1 MKRIFNKRTIR
12 AAASPPLPADE
23 VIRSSVCCGE
33 RSGEGSRLPRSGAKA
48 HPSPQPS
55 PRKKS
60 FVFSTPNSGERGT
73 ISFALLLALLFSTSL
88 HAGWV
93 SQSTTELSTLGDWNA
108 DGTPDLLVLDRS
120 TGVLRVALQQGADL
134 IWQEPIATGVE
145 GATSI
150 AFGQFDLL
158 GQPKAALAVT
168 SPALNRVQLIFPQV
182 AEAQAAYLPGIGPN
196 ALVSIAGGPAGGGG
210 LIAASTLNESPAP
223 WHLAQFGQTSS
234 QPVDALLE
242 RGNEVAPA
250 LYAFL
255 ARGTISDSLRLH
267 PFGGVLQATPWK
279 TLAGVPAGADW
290 ATGQFS
296 ASVNHREYLFWQSGQ
311 AVLRVHRFDQSAA
324 PPDFGPAADF
334 TLPQG
339 IESVAVLTGSTPPR
353 LLVIFN
359 GGTSAGVY
367 DFDGVNAPTLAHT
380 LTPEAGETFRSALA
394 VGAGDFHMLSGTSG
408 SASSTTARRWR
419 KQGDGSYLPEAAA
432 TLPAIP
438 SGVRRANLLLYSGEP
453 FVDENARLVST
464 LTSRDWTAAASGLP
478 GVIQTTAEIFQSSTL
493 GLGQAA
499 SVNLGTSTAGPSHA
513 LPNQYAEDVSVS
525 LYMPPQGVSG
535 PELRLV
541 PPPGTYAGKL
551 NVVIDTAGLTPA
563 MQVRYRTDATLPW
576 QTYDAAA
583 RTPIPVTGTLKLE
596 AYAVSSGVAVS
607 PVVGGLYKL
616 GTGSS
621 PALPFTLAATSVT
634 ATGAVLNGTVNPGG
648 SATTARFDHARDG
661 GTSTSTAEQSV
672 GAGATA
678 QPVSATLTG
687 LLPHTT
693 YHFRVTATSSEGVNY
708 GQKLSFTTLNRP
720 PVFADATLNGSED
733 SVLNA
738 QLTASDPDSDTLT
751 FTKLTDPTHGS
762 LSLSSSGLVTYTPNP
777 NFTGSDTFTAKVA
790 DAFGGEDNATIT
802 LQIANVNDTPVA
814 LAQTVNGFRNTPV
827 TITLRANDEEGGPF
841 TTWEILTPP
850 AHGTL
855 TGTAPYVEYTPATN
869 YSGSDS
875 LTFRVKDE
883 GPAFSNSAVI
893 TIQISPNAP
902 PGNVRT
908 WVGSPTDLWSDNTSW
923 DPAMV
928 PTSQNSIR
936 VNANDVANL
945 NMDAVVSN
953 ANLYGGIRGQAG
965 RKLQMADLDM
975 WGQGNVQNYTL
986 QDGIFTVGSARV
998 REGLVLNG
1006 AVLNCGSLGGMYIYN
1021 PVSIIDDVGYF
1032 LTLENGST
1040 LNITGNMSMRSLG
1053 SPEGRATG
1061 IYGGSGM
1068 NVFNNSGTF
1077 SHTRNATY
1085 VSNLTVSVDWNNS
1098 GEIRQE
1104 SGILNV
1110 QGHTLRQTAGRLFV
1124 KDDCT
1129 LTSDQPILLDG
1140 GKLVGGGEVEAP
1152 ALNVTAAT
1160 IAPGDET
1167 RRFYYDHIRE
1177 LKVKNLNLSSDSKLA
1192 IELGGTTWHDK
1203 LNVWN
1208 ESGTF
1213 ARNGRLEIYFDDG
1226 FHQTVQSSHTFTI
1239 LTAKSD
1245 FNGASCPT
1253 TGQFSNVVGGRVDT
1267 ADGFGSFAVNAAGTS
1282 SVVLS
1287 DFQPYPFFVWG
1298 ADYATGTNGI
1308 IVNPSTASVNW
1319 GTRRVNHA
1327 SPSATFLIV
1336 NYGRAA
1342 LTGISATVTGTH
1354 ASDFVITSAPGA
1366 SSLNPGQST
1375 SFVITFTPSAQ
1386 GDRTATLTMTSND
1399 PQTPSVVVELHGR
1412 GNVPPVLHLPASPM
1426 IVPALSFFG
1435 AYTSFTATATD
1446 AEDDPPPYVLT
1457 TPDSYAFFPIGD
1469 TVVNAQAT
1477 DTTGDTTTG
1486 SFIIRVVFPPPEV
1499 TTQPPVSITHTAAT
1513 LRGTVTPRGQHTYA
1527 HYEYGITPALGSST
1541 AGQYLGSD
1549 FTPIAIAFDL
1559 AGLVPNTPYY
1569 AQLVATSA
1577 SGTTR
1582 SPMITFTTDPLAAP
1596 PVTVVDHLEGVQDT
1610 LLYISDSDL
1619 TVNDLSGSSG
1629 LSFQVVAAS
1638 NGQNCYVSYSGGT
1651 IYCTPDYGF
1660 TGIASFTYTV
1670 ENTRGGIASGT
1681 AFVEFKPLPI
1691 QPLIAGS
1698 ASLLLPANSITPW
1711 MGFTVGPPEHAA
1723 VINVTAET
1731 DNASL
1736 LPVSRIDL
1744 TGTGEQRQVR
1754 LRPVCGQTGTVTV
1767 TLTATSLDG
1776 LEATTTY
1783 RLAVVDGSSPQKAS
1797 LHMMGQAP
1805 AATNGGEGGGG
1816 FGGSSGVAADV
1827 SADGA
1832 VTVGTA
1838 YGRDGGPWTFTIQ
1851 DGTAFL
1857 GEDANLFSLAA
1868 KAISGDGSTLIG
1880 TASGMEGA
1888 TSFRWTEALGYQE
1901 IPGGAELQ
1909 DISADGTAA
1918 AGYKIEFTPTFEI
1931 IVSAVRWSQS
1941 GGLTTLPIPAGVI
1954 QARAT
1959 DISADGSTITGWGF
1973 DATYTTHAIVWP
1985 ATGAPIVLPA
1995 FAGSGY
2001 TTAYDVSAD
2010 GSVVVGYSEGGTAN
2024 PGVNTA
2030 VRWQR
2035 GPGGSY
2041 TLHALPTA
2049 LSTEPTVAYAVS
2061 ADGSKIVGS
2070 RMGGVVFLWT
2080 AADGMQNLQTLLLN
2094 AGLDI
2099 SGQWDSLGEPA
2110 AISADGKVIV
2120 GTGYRVGSFGGAP
2133 WRIELPQA
2141 PAAPLI
2147 STIADQ
2153 STPVSTATAAIPFTI
2168 SDADTNPD
2176 CLTVTAVASN
2186 PSLLPQANITLGGSG
2201 FSRTITLT
2209 PASGQEGSALVVIT
2223 VSDGFHSADSQFVL
2237 NVGAPYLDWK
2247 QLYFGTSAN
2256 NGDAADLADPEHDG
2270 HSNLEEFAFG
2280 THPLSGAMGPLLFSG
2295 NTLLAPGAPMIVRTG
2310 SLGNTQPL
2318 AVFCRRKNHQALG
2331 LTYTVLFSADITHK
2345 AASTSVP
2352 TVLAANDE
2360 LEVVAL
2366 PFPATLEIDGQTVVP
2381 RFFQVQITLAP

>member
-1 MKRIFNKRTIR
+1 MNPQAHGLRQP
-12 AAASPPLPADE
+12 AAALLGQS
-23 VIRSSVCCGE
+23 
-33 RSGEGSRLPRSGAKA
+33 KA
-48 HPSPQPS
+48 LCAILLS
-55 PRKKS
+55 S
-60 FVFSTPNSGERGT
+60 FVILHS
-73 ISFALLLALLFSTSL
+73 LFL

-93 SQSTTELSTLGDWNA
+93 SQSTTEVSTLGDWNA

-120 TGVLRVALQQGADL
+120 TGVLRVALQQGAEL

-242 RGNEVAPA
+242 RGNEITPD

-255 ARGTISDSLRLH
+255 ARGTTSDSLRLH
-267 PFGGVLQATPWK
+267 PFGSILQATPWK

-353 LLVIFN
+353 LLVIFS

-380 LTPEAGETFRSALA
+380 LTPEAGETFRTALA

-419 KQGDGSYLPEAAA
+419 KQGDGSYLPDAAA

-478 GVIQTTAEIFQSSTL
+478 GMIQTTAEIFQSSTL

-513 LPNQYAEDVSVS
+513 LPNQYADDVSVS
-525 LYMPPQGVSG
+525 LYAPPQGVSG

-563 MQVRYRTDATLPW
+563 MQVRYRTDPTQTW

-583 RTPIPVTGTLKLE
+583 RTPIPVSGTLRLE

-607 PVVGGLYKL
+607 PIVGGLYKL

-672 GAGATA
+672 GAGTTA

-708 GQKLSFTTLNRP
+708 GQKLSFTTLNRAP
-720 PVFADATLNGSED
+720 LFADATLNGSED
-733 SVLNA
+733 HVLTA
-738 QLTASDPDSDTLT
+738 QLTATDSDSDTLT
-751 FTKLTDPTHGS
+751 FTKLTDPAHGS
-762 LSLSSSGLVTYTPNP
+762 LSLSSSGLVTYTPSP

-814 LAQTVNGFRNTPV
+814 LAQTVNGFRNAPV
-827 TITLRANDEEGGPF
+827 TITLTADDEEGGPF
-841 TTWEILTPP
+841 TTWEVLASPT
-850 AHGTL
+850 HGTL
-855 TGTAPYVEYTPATN
+855 TGTAPYLEYTPATN
-869 YSGSDS
+869 YSGTDS
-875 LTFRVKDE
+875 LTFRVKDD

-893 TIQISPNAP
+893 SIQISPNAP

-928 PTSQNSIR
+928 PTSPNQVVVNAGDRANLNIDAIVTDLSVNGDLFNGPTSVVSAGRHLEILSLLTIQRYDGTLEGGEFHTGSLIAPQGFILDSAELFMSGSFTHTGGGVELKNRSTFTNEGLYTAVSSFGIFGTGSGNSFRNTGTYRRINETSILQFGVPFVNEGEVFLESGSMSVTSGAGFTQTAGTLR
-936 VNANDVANL
+936 VNAN
-945 NMDAVVSN
+945 
-953 ANLYGGIRGQAG
+953 
-965 RKLQMADLDM
+965 
-975 WGQGNVQNYTL
+975 
-986 QDGIFTVGSARV
+986 
-998 REGLVLNG
+998 
-1006 AVLNCGSLGGMYIYN
+1006 
-1021 PVSIIDDVGYF
+1021 
-1032 LTLENGST
+1032 
-1040 LNITGNMSMRSLG
+1040 RSLL
-1053 SPEGRATG
+1053 ATAP
-1061 IYGGSGM
+1061 ISIQGGTLAGG
-1068 NVFNNSGTF
+1068 GTV
-1077 SHTRNATY
+1077 SSNGGVIVGNAT
-1085 VSNLTVSVDWNNS
+1085 VAPQGDGNTPTGNLTVGGLSLAA
-1098 GEIRQE
+1098 E
-1104 SGILNV
+1104 SN
-1110 QGHTLRQTAGRLFV
+1110 
-1124 KDDCT
+1124 
-1129 LTSDQPILLDG
+1129 
-1140 GKLVGGGEVEAP
+1140 
-1152 ALNVTAAT
+1152 
-1160 IAPGDET
+1160 
-1167 RRFYYDHIRE
+1167 
-1177 LKVKNLNLSSDSKLA
+1177 LA
-1192 IELGGTTWHDK
+1192 IDLGGTGG
-1203 LNVWN
+1203 LNDQV
-1208 ESGTF
+1208 TAF
-1213 ARNGRLEIYFDDG
+1213 TTAPLARNGTLEVRFVNG
-1226 FHQTVQSSHTFTI
+1226 FHATVQQSHVFTI
-1239 LTAKSD
+1239 LTCLETGTGSAM
-1245 FNGASCPT
+1245 AT
-1253 TGQFSNVVGGRVDT
+1253 TGQFSNVVAGRVNT
-1267 ADGFGSFAVNAAGTS
+1267 ADGFGSFAVNAAGTNT
-1282 SVVLS
+1282 VVLS
-1287 DFQPYPFFVWG
+1287 DFQPYPFIYVVSDLIG
-1298 ADYATGTNGI
+1298 QVTNN
-1308 IVNPSTASVNW
+1308 VSTANFGVRNV
-1319 GTRRVNHA
+1319 GQA
-1327 SPSATFLIV
+1327 GPAQTFVIY
-1336 NYGRAA
+1336 NAGRAA
-1342 LTGISATVTGTH
+1342 LTGISTSVTGTH
-1354 ASDFVITSAPGA
+1354 ATDFTLTPPAVTSLAPGA
-1366 SSLNPGQST
+1366 QTTFTVSFNPG
-1375 SFVITFTPSAQ
+1375 AQ
-1386 GDRTATLTMTSND
+1386 GPRTARIEITSND
-1399 PQTPSVVVELHGR
+1399 PDDSPFIVRLSGT
-1412 GNVPPVLHLPASPM
+1412 GNAPPVLQMPASPL
-1426 IVPALSFFG
+1426 IVEATSLSG
-1435 AYTSFTATATD
+1435 AVVNFSVSATD
-1446 AEDDPPPYVLT
+1446 AEDTSAPSATANPPSGST
-1457 TPDSYAFFPIGD
+1457 FP
-1469 TVVNAQAT
+1469 V
-1477 DTTGDTTTG
+1477 GDTTVNVSATDSTGATTNG
-1486 SFIIRVVFPPPEV
+1486 SFIVRVVWPPPLLV
-1499 TTQPPVSITHTAAT
+1499 AQAPADISHNAAL
-1513 LRGTVTPRGQHTYA
+1513 LRGTVTPRGLAATV
-1527 HYEYGITPALGSST
+1527 HYEYGTTTAYGST
-1541 AGQYLGSD
+1541 THPQDAGSG
-1549 FTPIAIAFDL
+1549 FTPVVMAFDANGL
-1559 AGLVPNTPYY
+1559 QPATLYHARLVLTNAAGTF
-1569 AQLVATSA
+1569 TSA
-1577 SGTTR
+1577 A
-1582 SPMITFTTDPLAAP
+1582 ITFSTLPVAAAP
-1596 PVTVVDHLEGVQDT
+1596 IPAHDSLEGIQDQT
-1610 LLYISDSDL
+1610 RYIDASEL
-1619 TVNDLSGSSG
+1619 TANDVPGPSG
-1629 LSFQVVAAS
+1629 LAFQIVSTSNEVNCTASF
-1638 NGQNCYVSYSGGT
+1638 SGGT
-1651 IYCTPDYGF
+1651 INCQPTFGF
-1660 TGIASFTYTV
+1660 SGIASFTYTV
-1670 ENTRGGIASGT
+1670 ENNQGGSASAT
-1681 AFVEFKPLPI
+1681 VFVDFKPPPV

-1698 ASLLLPANSITPW
+1698 GSLLLPVGGITPW
-1711 MGFTVGPPEHAA
+1711 MSFAIGPDLNAED
-1723 VINVTAET
+1723 ITITATT
-1731 DNASL
+1731 DNATL

-1744 TGTGEQRQVR
+1744 AGTGTLRQLR
-1754 LRPVCGQTGTVTV
+1754 LRPVCGQTGSALV

-1776 LEATTTY
+1776 LTATTTY
-1783 RLAVVDGSSPQKAS
+1783 ALNVVDGSTPKAAS
-1797 LHMMGQAP
+1797 IHQAGTL
-1805 AATNGGEGGGG
+1805 ALNR
-1816 FGGSSGVAADV
+1816 SSSANALDV
-1827 SADGA
+1827 SANGNVVA
-1832 VTVGTA
+1832 GQTFSTGT
-1838 YGRDGGPWTFTIQ
+1838 GPWTWTVTG
-1851 DGTAFL
+1851 GTTLL

-1880 TASGMEGA
+1880 TASGLEGA

-1909 DISADGTAA
+1909 DISADGSTA

-1931 IVSAVRWSQS
+1931 IVSAVRWSQN
-1941 GGLTTLPIPAGVI
+1941 GGLTTLPTPAGFI
-1954 QARAT
+1954 EARAT
-1959 DISADGSTITGWGF
+1959 DISADGSTITGFGV
-1973 DATYTTHAIVWP
+1973 DASYAYHAIAWP
-1985 ATGAPIVLPA
+1985 VTGTPIVLPS
-1995 FAGSGY
+1995 FPGAGY
-2001 TTAYDVSAD
+2001 AQAYDVSAD
-2010 GSVVVGYSEGGTAN
+2010 GAVIVGYSEGGSTH
-2024 PGVNTA
+2024 PGLNLA
-2030 VRWQR
+2030 VRWVR
-2035 GPGGSY
+2035 GTSGSY
-2041 TLHALPTA
+2041 TLHS
-2049 LSTEPTVAYAVS
+2049 LSAISTTESSNAYAIS
-2061 ADGSKIVGS
+2061 ADGTTITGYSDSGP
-2070 RMGGVVFLWT
+2070 FLWT
-2080 AADGMQNLQTLLLN
+2080 AADGMQNLQTLLLD

-2110 AISADGKVIV
+2110 AISADGKVVV
-2120 GTGYRVGSFGGAP
+2120 GTGYRVGSFGSTP
-2133 WRIELPQA
+2133 WRIELPHA
-2141 PAAPLI
+2141 PAVPGI
-2147 STIADQ
+2147 SPIADQ

-2201 FSRTITLT
+2201 SSRTITLT
-2209 PASGQEGSALVVIT
+2209 PASGQAGSALVVIT
-2223 VSDGFHSADSQFVL
+2223 VSDGFHSADSQFVF

-2256 NGDAADLADPEHDG
+2256 TGDAADLADPEHDG

-2280 THPLSGAMGPLLFSG
+2280 THPLSGATGPLLFSG
-2295 NTLLAPGAPMIVRTG
+2295 NTLQAPGAPMIVRTG

-2318 AVFCRRKNHQALG
+2318 AVFCRRKNHQSLG